1 MARTRSSEAL
11 TRLVL
16 TAVVVLLAVWALAS
30 ASYDYE
36 FDKLWRYREAFA
48 KGLAMTLAA
57 TAAAYVM
64 GLIVGVGVALA
75 RLSPVLAIRHLA
87 DLYVEVIRGT
97 PFLAQLAIAYFG
109 IAPLLGIDNK
119 FVVGTVALGL
129 FAAAYIGE
137 ILRAGIESVE
147 RGQVEAAR
155 SLGMGRTQTMRYIVF
170 PQAFRR
176 MIPPLTGE
184 LIALTKESSL
194 LFFIGIV
201 ELMAV
206 GRQVGVDT
214 YDYLESYLIAAG
226 LYLCLTVPLSILAR
240 RLERRLGAGLSRE
253 SHL

>member
-1 MARTRSSEAL
+1 MTRSREAL
-11 TRLVL
+11 IRVAIT
-16 TAVVVLLAVWALAS
+16 LAIALGLVWALSQAD
-30 ASYDYE
+30 YPYE
-36 FDKLWRYREAFA
+36 FEGMWKYRGLFV
-48 KGLAMTLAA
+48 KGIGLTIAA
-57 TAAAYVM
+57 TAAAYVI
-64 GLIVGVGVALA
+64 GLVAGVGVALA
-75 RLSPVLAIRHLA
+75 RLSPLLPLRHLG

-119 FVVGTVALGL
+119 FVVGAVALGM

-137 ILRAGIESVE
+137 IFRAGIESID

-155 SLGMGRTQTMRYIVF
+155 SLGMSRGQAMRHVVF
-170 PQAFRR
+170 PQAFKR

-194 LFFIGIV
+194 LFFIGLV

-214 YDYLESYLIAAG
+214 YDYLESYLVVAG
-226 LYLCLTVPLSILAR
+226 LYLCLTIPLSLLAR
-240 RLERRLGAGLSRE
+240 RLERKLGSGRALE

>member
-1 MARTRSSEAL
+1 MSRTSSDVA
-11 TRLVL
+11 TRVAITL
-16 TAVVVLLAVWALAS
+16 AVAGAVVWALSQAR
-30 ASYDYE
+30 YEYE
-36 FDKLWRYREAFA
+36 FDKLWRYRGAFV
-48 KGLAMTLAA
+48 KGIGWTLAA
-57 TAAAYVM
+57 TACAYAL
-64 GLIVGVGVALA
+64 GLVAGLGVALA
-75 RLSPVLAIRHLA
+75 RLSPVLAIRHLG

-109 IAPLLGIDNK
+109 IAPLLGIDDK
-119 FVVGTVALGL
+119 FVVGAVALGL

-137 ILRAGIESVE
+137 IFRAGIESVD

-155 SLGMGRTQTMRYIVF
+155 SLGMTRGLTLRHVVF

-194 LFFIGIV
+194 LFFIGLV

-214 YDYLESYLIAAG
+214 YDYLESYLVVAG
-226 LYLCLTVPLSILAR
+226 CYLCLTVPLSLLAR
-240 RLERRLGAGLSRE
+240 RLERRLGSGRALE

>member
-1 MARTRSSEAL
+1 MTRSREAL
-11 TRLVL
+11 IRTAITVAIALGAAWVL
-16 TAVVVLLAVWALAS
+16 SHAE
-30 ASYDYE
+30 YEYE
-36 FDKLWRYREAFA
+36 FAGIWKYRGQFA
-48 KGLAMTLAA
+48 KGIGLTLAA
-57 TAAAYVM
+57 TAAAYAI
-64 GLIVGVGVALA
+64 GLVAGVGVALA
-75 RLSPVLAIRHLA
+75 RLSPLVPVRHLG

-119 FVVGTVALGL
+119 FVVGAIALGM

-137 ILRAGIESVE
+137 IFRAGIESID

-155 SLGMGRTQTMRYIVF
+155 SLGMSRSQAMRHVVF
-170 PQAFRR
+170 PQAFKR

-194 LFFIGIV
+194 LFYIGLV

-214 YDYLESYLIAAG
+214 YDYLESYLVVAG
-226 LYLCLTVPLSILAR
+226 LYLCLTIPLSLLAR
-240 RLERRLGAGLSRE
+240 RLERKLGSGRALE

>member
-1 MARTRSSEAL
+1 MDRSREAL
-11 TRLVL
+11 LRVAL
-16 TAVVVLLAVWALAS
+16 TAVVVLAVVGALAS

-36 FDKLWRYREAFA
+36 FDKIWRYRMLFL
-48 KGLAMTLAA
+48 KGLGWTLAA
-57 TAAAYVM
+57 TATAYAI
-64 GLIVGVGVALA
+64 GLVVGVGVALA

-87 DLYVEVIRGT
+87 DLYVEVVRGT

-109 IAPLLGIDNK
+109 IAPLLGIDSK
-119 FVVGTVALGL
+119 FVVGATALGL

-137 ILRAGIESVE
+137 IFRAGIESVD

-155 SLGMGRTQTMRYIVF
+155 SLGMGRSQAMRHVVF

-184 LIALTKESSL
+184 AIALTKESSL
-194 LFFIGIV
+194 LFFIGLV

-214 YDYLESYLIAAG
+214 YDYLESYLVVAG
-226 LYLCLTVPLSILAR
+226 MYLCLTVPLSLLAR
-240 RLERRLGAGLSRE
+240 RLERKLGSGRRLE